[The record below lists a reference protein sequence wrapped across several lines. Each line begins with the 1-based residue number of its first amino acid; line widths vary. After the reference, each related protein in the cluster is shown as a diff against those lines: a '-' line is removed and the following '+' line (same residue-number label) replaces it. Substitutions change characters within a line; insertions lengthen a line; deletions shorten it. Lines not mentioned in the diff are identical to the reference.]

1 METSQICQEWDNGN
15 ENFCKPHMMARF
27 YNAVRYRFTP
37 LASTFNFYIVLTA
50 DIVLF
55 ALAHFL
61 SYCIRFEFQF
71 SANTWHQMISVMI
84 WLIPLK
90 TFVFWAFGLYLGMWR
105 YAGISDL
112 LRLFKA
118 TVFSTLAMVS
128 AMVFIQRFAGYSRA
142 VFLLDG
148 CFTFLFAGG
157 LRFGIRLFFR
167 RKNAVNGDNVSVGNQ
182 RPVFIIGAGSTG
194 EMTIREILGNPGS
207 RYQVLGFID
216 DDPQKKGRFIHDI
229 PVLGDLNSLSRHAD
243 FFGVKEVLIATPSAS
258 GPELRSII
266 ETCIACSLK
275 YQTLPGWSEI
285 INGKVSIKALRDV
298 DYKDLLRR
306 PPVELHTEQIAHY
319 LQGKC
324 VLISGAGGSIG
335 SELCRQILR
344 FAPARLILLDNCENN
359 LYNIQMELIHRIGFS
374 DCIPVLADVQDR
386 HLMDK
391 IFSRYQPHAVFHA
404 AAYKHVPMMENNPWQ
419 AVLNNIR
426 GTFTI
431 MEQSVLHHTAY
442 FLLISTDKA
451 VRPTN
456 VMGASKRICELIMQS
471 FVDRGTRMM
480 AVRFGN
486 VLASSGSVIPLFRSQ
501 IAAGGPVTVTH
512 PDVTRYF
519 MTIPEAVQLVLQ
531 AGSQGKGGEI
541 FILDM
546 GTPVKIAD
554 MARDLIRFSGKEPD
568 RDIQIVY
575 TGLRP
580 GEKLYE
586 ELITSGEGIVS
597 TKHEKI
603 MVLKSNGFCKTRD
616 SHENYRAWL
625 YRELEELYDLAAKQ
639 DVCGIREKMK
649 KLVPEYAVQDGDCVL

>member
-1 METSQICQEWDNGN
+1 MDNSQVCREWNH
-15 ENFCKPHMMARF
+15 EAKLLCKPPMMARF
-27 YNAVRYRFTP
+27 FNALRYRFTP
-37 LASTFNFYIVLTA
+37 FASTFNFYIVLSA

-71 SANTWHQMISVMI
+71 SANTWQQMISVLI

-90 TFVFWAFGLYLGMWR
+90 AFVFWAFGLYLGMWR

-118 TVFSTLAMVS
+118 TLFSTFAMIS

-148 CFTFLFAGG
+148 CLTLLFAGG
-157 LRFGIRLFFR
+157 LRFGIRVFFR
-167 RKNAVNGDNVSVGNQ
+167 RRNKMSGDSAAVRNQ
-182 RPVFIIGAGSTG
+182 RPVFVIGAGSTG

-207 RYQVLGFID
+207 PYQVLGFID
-216 DDPQKKGRFIHDI
+216 DDPKKKGRFIHDI
-229 PVLGDLNSLSRHAD
+229 PVLGDLNTLSRHAD
-243 FFGVKEVLIATPSAS
+243 FYGVKEVLIATPSAS
-258 GPELRSII
+258 GPELRRII
-266 ETCIACSLK
+266 DACRACSLK

-306 PPVELHTEQIAHY
+306 PPVELHTERIARY

-344 FAPARLILLDNCENN
+344 FAPDRLILLDNCENN
-359 LYNIQMELIHRIGFS
+359 LYNIQMELNHRLGFS
-374 DCIPVLADVQDR
+374 NCIPVLADVQNR
-386 HLMDK
+386 CLMDK

-431 MEQSVLHHTAY
+431 MEQSVRHQTGY

-456 VMGASKRICELIMQS
+456 VMGASKRICELILQS
-471 FVDRGTRMM
+471 FIGRGTRMM

-531 AGSQGKGGEI
+531 AGSQGEGGEI

-554 MARDLIRFSGKEPD
+554 MARDLIRFSGKKPD
-568 RDIQIVY
+568 QDIQIVY

-603 MVLKSNGFCKTRD
+603 MVLKSGGFYKSCG

-625 YRELEELYDLAAKQ
+625 CKKLEELYALAEKQ
-639 DVCGIREKMK
+639 DRCGIKEKMK
-649 KLVPEYAVQDGDCVL
+649 ELVPEYAVQDADCVL

>member
-1 METSQICQEWDNGN
+1 MDTFQICREWCD
-15 ENFCKPHMMARF
+15 ENDGFHRPGLYARLVR
-27 YNAVRYRFTP
+27 AIRYRFTP
-37 LASTFNFYIVLTA
+37 LTSTFNFYVVLTA
-50 DIVLF
+50 DILLF
-55 ALAHFL
+55 ALAHFF

-71 SANTWHQMISVMI
+71 SATAWYQMSWVMI
-84 WLIPLK
+84 WLLPLK
-90 TFVFWAFGLYLGMWR
+90 AFVFWAFGLYLGMWR

-118 TVFSTLAMVS
+118 TVFSSLAAVS
-128 AMVFIQRFAGYSRA
+128 IMVFIQGFTGYSRA
-142 VFLLDG
+142 VFILDG
-148 CFTFLFAGG
+148 CLTFLFTGG
-157 LRFGIRLFFR
+157 LRFGIRLFFNKKIR
-167 RKNAVNGDNVSVGNQ
+167 IWHHASDQ

-194 EMTIREILGNPGS
+194 ELTIREIACSPS
-207 RYQVLGFID
+207 TEYQVAGFID
-216 DDPQKKGRFIHDI
+216 DDPKKKGKFIHGI
-229 PVLGDLNSLSRHAD
+229 PVLGGLETLSRHAE
-243 FFGVKEVLIATPSAS
+243 FYGVKEVLIATPSAS
-258 GPELRSII
+258 GPEMRRI
-266 ETCIACSLK
+266 TAACKYCSLK

-285 INGKVSIKALRDV
+285 INGKISIKALRDV

-306 PPVELHTEQIAHY
+306 PPVELHTDQIAQY
-319 LQGKC
+319 LRRKC
-324 VLISGAGGSIG
+324 ILVSGAGGSIG

-344 FAPARLILLDNCENN
+344 FQPSRLILLDNCENN
-359 LYNIQMELIHRIGFS
+359 LYNIQMELIHRMKFS
-374 DCIPVLADVQDR
+374 NCIPVLADVQDR

-404 AAYKHVPMMENNPWQ
+404 AAYKHVPMIENNPWQ

-431 MEQSVLHHTAY
+431 MEQSVLHHTGY

-456 VMGASKRICELIMQS
+456 VMGASKRICELILQS
-471 FVDRGTRMM
+471 FIGRGTRMM

-541 FILDM
+541 FVLDM

-597 TKHEKI
+597 TTHEKI
-603 MVLKSNGFCKTRD
+603 MVLKSNGFYKAHG
-616 SHENYRAWL
+616 SHENYRAWMC
-625 YRELEELYDLAAKQ
+625 RELEELYELAEKQ
-639 DVCGIREKMK
+639 DVCGIKEKMK
-649 KLVPEYAVQDGDCVL
+649 KLVPEYAVQEADCVL